1 VVRWTVAEWT
11 PTRYESGVSRPRP
24 TTETLAAVL
33 RSFRQAR
40 ELSQERLADLAEL
53 DRTYLGGIE
62 RGKRRPTFIAL
73 ERLLAALDVGWGEF
87 GAELDK
93 AAKRR
98 G

>member
-1 VVRWTVAEWT
+1 
-11 PTRYESGVSRPRP
+11 
-24 TTETLAAVL
+24 LAAVI

-62 RGKRRPTFIAL
+62 RAKRRPTFNAL
-73 ERLLAALDVGWGEF
+73 ERLLAALDVGWAEF

>member
-1 VVRWTVAEWT
+1 MVI
-11 PTRYESGVSRPRP
+11 
-24 TTETLAAVL
+24 
-33 RSFRQAR
+33 RSFRKAR

-62 RGKRRPTFIAL
+62 RAKRRPTFNAL
-73 ERLLAALDVGWGEF
+73 ERLLAALDVGWTEF

>member
-1 VVRWTVAEWT
+1 VVKSAVDVAAGSE
-11 PTRYESGVSRPRP
+11 YASGVTRPRP
-24 TTETLAAVL
+24 TLETLAMVVRA
-33 RSFRQAR
+33 FRNAK

-62 RGKRRPTFIAL
+62 RAKKRPTFVAL
-73 ERLLAALDVGWGEF
+73 ERLLAALDIGWAEF

-98 G
+98 Q

>member
-1 VVRWTVAEWT
+1 M
-11 PTRYESGVSRPRP
+11 SRPRP
-24 TTETLAAVL
+24 TTETLAAVI
-33 RSFRQAR
+33 RAFRQAR
-40 ELSQERLADLAEL
+40 ALSQERLADLAEL

-62 RGKRRPTFIAL
+62 RAKRRPTFNAL
-73 ERLLAALDVGWGEF
+73 ERLLAALDVGWAEF